1 MKKLLIFIFLTSLFS
16 TFEIKA
22 EEELIAFWEI
32 NKVGRSTNQLYDISA
47 NAVLGFIN
55 NDLYFIFNPNNET
68 QSSFKSKLND
78 FKLESSTESSY
89 RFNAKFDGEN
99 NDAITFEIPA
109 SASNK
114 SMITIFEDGSNFVVS
129 GKLTDVDEIASD
141 LFIFNMLIL
150 ADMVQQKYKATGKT
164 MAESYDIFRKEVL
177 TRILQ
182 ELDKAPD
189 Q

>member
-32 NKVGRSTNQLYDISA
+32 NKVGRSTDQLYDISA
-47 NAVLGFIN
+47 NAVLGFID
-55 NDLYFIFNPNNET
+55 NDLYFVVNPNTES
-68 QSSFKSKLND
+68 QSPFKSKLKD
-78 FKLESSTESSY
+78 FRLESSTESSY
-89 RFNAKFDGEN
+89 RFNAKFVGKDS
-99 NDAITFEIPA
+99 DAIIFDIPA

-114 SMITIFEDGSNFVVS
+114 STITILENGSSFVVI

-150 ADMVQQKYKATGKT
+150 ADMEEQKYKAPGKT

-177 TRILQ
+177 MRILQ
-182 ELDKAPD
+182 ELDKTTD